1 MNKLRSTT
9 VWIIVYSI
17 YHQRFKLFHYL
28 TFFSY
33 TGNRKLID
41 IAFLTMFGFDFNEA
55 SFLYVLLYAK
65 CAGGMITLIDDQ
77 FPGNAQ
83 EYKVKVKHL

>member
-1 MNKLRSTT
+1 
-9 VWIIVYSI
+9 
-17 YHQRFKLFHYL
+17 
-28 TFFSY
+28 
-33 TGNRKLID
+33 
-41 IAFLTMFGFDFNEA
+41 MFGFDFKEA

-83 EYKVKVKHL
+83 EYKVKVKLLYILLSLLLFIRLK